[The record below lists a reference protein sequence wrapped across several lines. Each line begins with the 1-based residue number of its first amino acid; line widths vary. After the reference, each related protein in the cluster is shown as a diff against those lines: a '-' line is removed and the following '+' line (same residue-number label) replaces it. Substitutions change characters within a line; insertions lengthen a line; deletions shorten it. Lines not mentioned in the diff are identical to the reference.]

1 MASTL
6 SSCGPMRLEVKEQID
21 RYKKVEEYWNGVWD
35 SNKKKYVGPR
45 WKNIQARYNNLELG
59 QNSMQVPGV
68 NTPKEQKSFGYKM
81 LDEIAM
87 QVLKK
92 PFDPALPIEQS
103 QFKRLVSRLDRLDR
117 DIGAGKLSWFDTIFK
132 PRQALANRYPEVSY
146 FLKNLSKVSNY
157 ERNQNVQYAQGV
169 DKVSKNLTAALLEAE
184 GKTGSGA
191 AVYKTARFVGKQDPN
206 LAKIDELWEGLII
219 ARNEGDTSKLRKI
232 NTYLGEVAGKHA
244 DNVVGK
250 LLDYVENGVQTEK
263 INGKEVR
270 ISKHIIN
277 AGNEMRNFFNNM
289 GAVTIQ
295 GLKES
300 VNTVSIAFFGTD
312 TPTKVHLSTDLGK
325 AYLNSKKMLSEVISG
340 LETRIEENT
349 LENLIKSRQAG
360 EVFRG
365 YFPHYLITEYGKIRD
380 KTNELFLRS
389 SQKDGDKKF
398 DGPGAAMR
406 WLTDATSG
414 LDKIIQEFGKT
425 APLHRAR
432 GRMMQEGLSLAWQ
445 KNPIGVMK
453 RYAQD
458 TIAFNKI
465 HHVQSSYLRLMQNLK
480 SVAGEEGFYKNM
492 RDYIN
497 DMYTVTTRGY
507 IDRPVAVNN
516 IVKAITSAEFAS
528 KLGFGVTSA
537 ARNFLS
543 GNHYLAAV
551 GYKTWGNAM
560 KRYKTDAELAGIIN
574 GIEEK
579 QGFKFKDANIAA
591 ITEGLLPST
600 GVDRNSIQYDEYK
613 EEIKYRRNGKWESID
628 KQMSKTAGKMAWFHA
643 VGENAI
649 RKNMFRTTWI
659 MTYDALKE
667 SPEYVL
673 TRSGGDGEQTLHTIA
688 TNAALVAVNTYAY
701 EYSAFGKAPII
712 GGTSRNFGAAG
723 QLLGQFMHYPMSFAN
738 QQWHMLRSAG
748 ESIAAGEYRSP
759 EVKASMRYAGI
770 YAFIHLLSGTINL
783 DLSHLFENDTA
794 ERMKDFIN
802 FLSADTDE
810 EAEKVFHGSGL
821 ATQVIGGPFVSD
833 LIFYGNV
840 MGMYRMPDNDL
851 AQIIFGYT
859 DMYNKTDREKSER
872 ILQHINVEVSK
883 WVYKDWPS
891 IVSGNAE
898 EVLRHEL
905 GLYPRAW
912 TKRHFYEK
920 PWGLGK
926 HFGERIS
933 VKGKRRAAAPSRR
946 RRPSYLARTQSELSK
961 LHKAMGL

>member
-1 MASTL
+1 MSTF
-6 SSCGPMRLEVKEQID
+6 SSCGPMRKEISDQID
-21 RYKKVEEYWNGVWD
+21 RYERVEEYWNKGE
-35 SNKKKYVGPR
+35 R
-45 WKNIQARYNNLELG
+45 WKNILGRYGALELEG
-59 QNSMQVPGV
+59 NSMQVPGV
-68 NTPKEQKSFGYKM
+68 NTSKEQKSFGYKM

-87 QVLKK
+87 QVLRK

-132 PRQALANRYPEVSY
+132 PRQAVANRYPEVAY
-146 FLKNLSKVSNY
+146 FLKNLSRVSNY
-157 ERNQNVQYAQGV
+157 ERNQNVEYATGV
-169 DKVSKNLTAALLEAE
+169 DKVSKHLTAALLEAE
-184 GKTGSGA
+184 GKTGISA
-191 AVYKTARFVGKQDPN
+191 AAYKAARFTGKQDPH
-206 LAKIDELWEGLII
+206 LAEIDGLWEALII
-219 ARNEGDTSKLRKI
+219 ARNEGDVKKLQEI
-232 NTYLGEVAGKHA
+232 NSRLGDVAGKHA
-244 DNVVGK
+244 GSVVGK
-250 LLDYVENGVQTEK
+250 LLSYIEDGKQTET
-263 INGKEVR
+263 IDGKEVR
-270 ISKHIIN
+270 ISKHIMN
-277 AGNEMRNFFNNM
+277 AGNEMRDFFNTM
-289 GAVTIQ
+289 GKVTIQ
-295 GLKES
+295 GLNES
-300 VNTVSIAFFGTD
+300 LNTVAISFFGTE
-312 TPTKVHLSTDLGK
+312 TPSQVHLGTNLGR
-325 AYLNSKKMLSEVISG
+325 AYMRTKEMLKEVTEG
-340 LETRIEENT
+340 LESKMDKNTIEALREARA
-349 LENLIKSRQAG
+349 KG
-360 EVFRG
+360 EKFEG
-365 YFPHYLITEYGKIRD
+365 YFPHYLITEYGKVRD
-380 KTNELFLRS
+380 KINVLFENKEQNEDRS
-389 SQKDGDKKF
+389 GW
-398 DGPGAAMR
+398 GPEEQIEY
-406 WLTDATSG
+406 LKDATSG
-414 LDKIIQEFGKT
+414 LDKIIENFGKSK
-425 APLHRAR
+425 PIHRGRA
-432 GRMMQEGLSLAWQ
+432 RMMQEGLTLAWE

-465 HHVQSSYLRLMQNLK
+465 HHVKSAYLRLTQKLK
-480 SVAGEEGFYKNM
+480 VVGEEEGFYKNM

-507 IDRPVAVNN
+507 IDRPVAINN

-528 KLGFGVTSA
+528 KLGLGITSA

-543 GNHYLAAV
+543 ANHYLAAV

-560 KRYKTDAELAGIIN
+560 SRYNTDIELSSKIN
-574 GIEEK
+574 KIEEK
-579 QGFKFKDANIAA
+579 QGFKFKDVSTAA

-600 GVDRNSIQYDEYK
+600 GVDKNSISYDEYK
-613 EEIKYRRNGKWESID
+613 EEIKFRRHGKWQTID
-628 KQMSKTAGKMAWFHA
+628 KQMSKVAGKLAIFHA
-643 VGENAI
+643 IGENAI
-649 RKNMFRTTWI
+649 RKNMFRTTWV

-667 SPEYVL
+667 SPEFMQL
-673 TRSGGDGEQTLHTIA
+673 RGEVAAERIA

-738 QQWHMLRSAG
+738 QQWNMFRSAG
-748 ESIAAGEYRSP
+748 ESISAGEYRSP

-770 YAFIHLLSGTINL
+770 YGFVHLLSGAINL

-794 ERMKDFIN
+794 ERVKDLIN
-802 FLSADTDE
+802 FLNADTDE